1 MARKKSRE
9 RKPRAGG
16 EDRKTSPAMI
26 TEAVT
31 RSYHRWHSPVL
42 QRDMELLVFGHGGAR
57 VVAFPTSAGRFFD
70 WEDRGLI
77 AALSD
82 HLTNGW
88 IQIICVD
95 SVDGESWY
103 AKHLHPADRVK
114 RHMQYD
120 EYVLNEVLPF
130 SAARNPNPF
139 LIVTGASFG
148 AYHAANFAFRYPHLV
163 GRMIGLSGYYDVKRW
178 TGGYSDDNVYF
189 NNPCDFLAHE
199 HDAARLKALRA
210 IDIILAIGRTDSAL
224 ANNEYLSKVLW
235 SKGIG
240 NALRIWDG
248 FAHEW
253 STWEQMLR
261 LYIGG
266 HD

>member
-1 MARKKSRE
+1 MAT
-9 RKPRAGG
+9 A
-16 EDRKTSPAMI
+16 
-26 TEAVT
+26 
-31 RSYHRWHSPVL
+31 RSYHRWSSPSL
-42 QRDMELLVFGHGGAR
+42 QREMELLVFGHGGAR

-77 AALSD
+77 GALSD
-82 HLTNGW
+82 HLENGW
-88 IQIICVD
+88 IQIFCVD

-103 AKHLHPADRVK
+103 AKDRLPAERAK
-114 RHMQYD
+114 RHAQYD
-120 EYVLNEVLPF
+120 HYVLTEVLPF
-130 SAARNPNPF
+130 TAERNPNPF

-163 GRMIGLSGYYDVKRW
+163 GRIIGMSGYYDIKRW
-178 TGGYSDDNVYF
+178 TGDYSDDNVYF

-199 HDAARLKALRA
+199 HDPARLDALRN

-224 ANNEYLSKVLW
+224 ANNEYLSGVLW
-235 SKGIG
+235 SKNIG
-240 NALRIWDG
+240 HAFRIWDG
-248 FAHEW
+248 QAHDW
-253 STWEQMLR
+253 PVWEQMLR